1 MARNKTNKTAIKRVK
16 RSNPRGNKKAKLLYN
31 PSANH
36 HLMTK
41 RSRRAKR
48 RKSNVKAVDKTIERK
63 YKAIGI

>member
-1 MARNKTNKTAIKRVK
+1 MARNKTKKTAVKRIKRT
-16 RSNPRGNKKAKLLYN
+16 NPKGNRPSKILYN

-48 RKSNVKAVDKTIERK
+48 RKQGVKVVDKSIAKK
-63 YKAIGI
+63 YKAIGL

>member
-1 MARNKTNKTAIKRVK
+1 VK
-16 RSNPRGNKKAKLLYN
+16 RTNPRGNKKAKLLYG

-41 RSRRAKR
+41 RSRKAKR
-48 RKSNVKAVDKTIERK
+48 RKSNVKVVDKTIERK